1 MDHTETIGNGP
12 DRLSAAIT
20 SRELMLKMPC
30 AVYMTD
36 AKGYL
41 TFYNNAALALWGRK
55 PVIGEDRWCGTMRG
69 YNLHGDQ
76 VPLSQCPMAV
86 ALKEKME
93 LPPQELVIERP
104 DLSRRTV
111 QAIPKPLF
119 DESGDLI
126 GGINILVDITEMRET
141 EKALRTSEGKLK
153 SLTSDLQT
161 QVEAGMKE
169 IIRQHDELKLS
180 EERYHRM
187 LGEVKDYAI
196 LLLDSDGIIR
206 NWNAGAEKIKG
217 YTENEIV
224 GKHFRVFYTQED
236 QDTGLPETL
245 IDEARR
251 NGKAVHEGWRRRKD
265 GGLFWGSIVITAL
278 HNDSGE
284 IIGFSKVTRD
294 LTLRKIA
301 EDQQRRYAN
310 DLEFQNRELQQFAYA
325 AAHDMKEP
333 LRKLRFYNSSVME
346 SLSGQLSE
354 KEALY
359 LNRSIEAA
367 GRMQALIDD
376 LLAYSTNTMQGET
389 FAWVDLNTTMEEAMR
404 NCQDMLEETGAS
416 LDTDPLPVLW
426 GISFQLR
433 QLFENLLS
441 NAVKY
446 RHPDRPPVIRI
457 TCERVRHIPTGK
469 HPAHNAKA
477 DNPDGFF
484 KLSFHDNGIGF
495 EKDKAEKMFDIFQ
508 RLHSRSVIPGTGI
521 GLAICKKVVQ
531 NHSGFI
537 DGNGNPGEGAV
548 FTIYLPVGTRP
559 SDPSGTQPPDPA
571 ANGSTASGGN

>member
-1 MDHTETIGNGP
+1 MGHIVTVGNQP

-20 SRELMLKMPC
+20 SQELILKMPC

-36 AKGYL
+36 AQGYL
-41 TFYNNAALALWGRK
+41 KFYNDAAIALWGRK
-55 PVIGEDRWCGTMRG
+55 PVLGEDRWCGTLRG
-69 YNLHGDQ
+69 YNLQGDQ
-76 VPLSQCPMAV
+76 VPLSEFPMAI
-86 ALKEKME
+86 ALKEKKE

-104 DLSRRTV
+104 DNTRRIV
-111 QAIPKPLF
+111 QAMPKPLF
-119 DESGDLI
+119 DNFGELV
-126 GGINILVDITEMRET
+126 GGINILVDITEIREA
-141 EKALRTSEGKLK
+141 EKALRDK
-153 SLTSDLQT
+153 
-161 QVEAGMKE
+161 
-169 IIRQHDELKLS
+169 IIRQNEQLKHG

-187 LGEVKDYAI
+187 ISEVQDYAI
-196 LLLDSDGIIR
+196 LMLDSDGIIM

-217 YTENEIV
+217 YSESEIV
-224 GKHFRVFYTQED
+224 GRHFRVFYTPED
-236 QDTGLPETL
+236 QKTGLPEIL

-251 NGKAVHEGWRRRKD
+251 NGKAIHEGWRKRKD

-294 LTLRKIA
+294 LTARKIA

-333 LRKLRFYNSSVME
+333 LRKLRFYNSSVKE
-346 SLSGQLSE
+346 SLAGRLSE

-367 GRMQALIDD
+367 GRMQTLIDD
-376 LLAYSTNTMQGET
+376 LLAYSTNTMQGEAFT
-389 FAWVDLNTTMEEAMR
+389 WVDLNTTMQEAKG
-404 NCQDMLEETGAS
+404 NCQEMLEETGAS
-416 LDTDPLPVLW
+416 LNIGSLPVLW

-446 RHPDRPPVIRI
+446 RHAQRVPAITI
-457 TCERVRHIPTGK
+457 TCEKVRYL
-469 HPAHNAKA
+469 PAGENGG
-477 DNPDGFF
+477 NNQDGFF
-484 KLSFHDNGIGF
+484 KISFHDNGIGF
-495 EKDKAEKMFDIFQ
+495 ENYKAEKMFDIFQ
-508 RLHSRSVIPGTGI
+508 RLDSRTAVPGTGI
-521 GLAICKKVVQ
+521 GLAICKKVIQ

-537 DGNGNPGEGAV
+537 AGSGKPGEGAV
-548 FTIYLPVGTRP
+548 FTIYLPDGNK
-559 SDPSGTQPPDPA
+559 SADPDGNKSADPDGKSPTDIDT
-571 ANGSTASGGN
+571 STAGPAQ

>member
-1 MDHTETIGNGP
+1 MDLIVPVRNGP
-12 DRLSAAIT
+12 DRLSAVIT
-20 SRELMLKMPC
+20 SRELMLQMPC
-30 AVYMTD
+30 AVYSTD
-36 AKGYL
+36 AEGYL
-41 TFYNNAALALWGRK
+41 TFYNDAALAIWGRK
-55 PVIGEDRWCGTMRG
+55 PVIVKDRWCGTLRG
-69 YNLHGDQ
+69 YNLDGVE
-76 VPLSQCPMAV
+76 VPLDQCPMAI
-86 ALKEKME
+86 ALKGKIE

-104 DLSRRTV
+104 DLSRRLV

-119 DESGDLI
+119 DESGELI
-126 GGINILVDITEMRET
+126 GGINILVDITETRAV
-141 EKALRTSEGKLK
+141 EKALRDSEEKLK
-153 SLTSDLQT
+153 KLTADLQGKV
-161 QVEAGMKE
+161 QSGMEE
-169 IIRQHDELKLS
+169 IVRQHEELKKS

-187 LGEVKDYAI
+187 ISEVEDYAI

-217 YTENEIV
+217 YTESEIV
-224 GKHFRVFYTQED
+224 GKHFRVFYMAED
-236 QDTGLPETL
+236 QRTGLPETL
-245 IDEARR
+245 IGEARR
-251 NGKAVHEGWRRRKD
+251 NGKAIHEGWRQRKD

-284 IIGFSKVTRD
+284 VIGFSKVTRD
-294 LTLRKIA
+294 LTARKIA
-301 EDQQRRYAN
+301 EDQLRRYSSN
-310 DLEFQNRELQQFAYA
+310 LEFQNRELQQFAYA

-346 SLSGQLSE
+346 SLAGRLSE

-367 GRMQALIDD
+367 QRMQALIDD
-376 LLAYSTNTMQGET
+376 LLAYSTNTMQGEA
-389 FAWVDLNTTMEEAMR
+389 FAMVDLNATMEEAKC
-404 NCQDMLEETGAS
+404 NCQEMLEESRAT
-416 LDTDPLPVLW
+416 LDVAPLPVLW

-446 RHPDRPPVIRI
+446 RHPDRPPVVRI
-457 TCERVRHIPTGK
+457 NCERIRHITVGEDSM
-469 HPAHNAKA
+469 

-484 KLSFHDNGIGF
+484 KISIHDNGIGF
-495 EKDKAEKMFDIFQ
+495 EKDNAEKMFDIFQ

-537 DGNGNPGEGAV
+537 DGTGEPGVGAV
-548 FTIYLPVGTRP
+548 FTIYLPAGNRST
-559 SDPSGTQPPDPA
+559 G
-571 ANGSTASGGN
+571 GSA